1 MESYREIIE
10 KAKKLEAV
18 VNSLGSDIH
27 LQRAIELVGCEEMK
41 LIAGCLIRQIY
52 RETKDDF
59 NGAMMDDR
67 NRASFELTKQLMSNP
82 KFAEKMKQ
90 VTPFFTPLGAEEMRF
105 HYCERIY
112 NRMQLSM
119 DTFTEAEIEVVVITL
134 YLVQIHRTL
143 QQNVFR
149 VCCQLLKEDGLISDK
164 VYLPYI

>member
-1 MESYREIIE
+1 
-10 KAKKLEAV
+10 
-18 VNSLGSDIH
+18 
-27 LQRAIELVGCEEMK
+27 
-41 LIAGCLIRQIY
+41 
-52 RETKDDF
+52 
-59 NGAMMDDR
+59 MMDDR